1 MKVELIDIGANLTH
15 TSFAPDLELVISRA
29 VAVGVTQQIVTG
41 ADLGSSKQA
50 FSLTE
55 ANPQTLFS
63 TAGIH
68 PHHASGFDPS
78 LNEIFFELLSHRAV
92 VAVGECGLDYFRDI
106 APRSVQRA
114 AFIAQLEMAAKVRKP
129 VFLHQREAHHDF
141 LAIMKEHRAN
151 LVGGVAHC
159 FTGSLLELEAYL
171 ALDLA
176 IGITGWICDERRGL
190 KLRQV
195 VTHIPDNRLMLE
207 TDSPYLMPRDLQ
219 PKPKS
224 RRNEPSFLPHI
235 AATVA
240 AARSQSLQELAVHTS
255 DNARRLFFRD

>member
-68 PHHASGFDPS
+68 PHHAGGFDPS

-190 KLRQV
+190 ELRQV

-224 RRNEPSFLPHI
+224 RRNEPSFLRHI

-240 AARSQSLQELAVHTS
+240 TARCQSLQELAVHTS